1 MKSVDFE
8 RFIRLYASIAS
19 HMGKHPR
26 PVQNASHGGRNR
38 RFSADFDT
46 FWCRLPLT
54 VFMVIV
60 EIAGKHLRMVTDF
73 DMSLF
78 LIFQSLAVS
87 GVGQEQAHFLTLPA
101 NRRVMGKN
109 IKDSLFYTSLSVVN

>member
-1 MKSVDFE
+1 MKIKRVDFE
-8 RFIRLYASIAS
+8 RFTRLYASVFS
-19 HMGKHPR
+19 RMGKHPR
-26 PVQNASHGGRNR
+26 PVQNASHGERNR

-46 FWCRLPLT
+46 FLGRLPLT

-87 GVGQEQAHFLTLPA
+87 GVGQE
-101 NRRVMGKN
+101 
-109 IKDSLFYTSLSVVN
+109 

>member
-1 MKSVDFE
+1 
-8 RFIRLYASIAS
+8 
-19 HMGKHPR
+19 
-26 PVQNASHGGRNR
+26 
-38 RFSADFDT
+38 
-46 FWCRLPLT
+46 
-54 VFMVIV
+54 MVIV

-109 IKDSLFYTSLSVVN
+109 IKDDQDVYKRQGLGRTGGIAFHAPK